1 MTVNM
6 LSDVGQMVQET
17 ADRIFAAHCGSAQL
31 KAVEGGWS
39 PELWA
44 ELAAAG
50 LPLALEPAGAGELG
64 VPVADALN
72 LVRVAGRHAAPAP
85 LAEALFGNWLLQ
97 TSGLDADCEPLSVIG
112 LNARD
117 ALSLQADGADWRLT
131 GVAHRAP
138 WARYC
143 NLAAVVETG
152 DGLQVVR
159 VPAGAFQVVEGEN
172 LAREPRDEVRLDL
185 PLPRTAAARLASS
198 RLQLRAQAAALRAL
212 QIAGAAERALEL
224 TVDYAK
230 ERVQFGRAIGK
241 FQAVQQSIAQIG
253 GQVAAARAAADTV
266 AASFEQADAFY
277 LFAAAKVR
285 AGEAAGLV
293 ARQAHQVHGA
303 IGFTQEYELHFLTKR
318 LWSWRDEYGNEAQ
331 WSRLLGE
338 EVFRRG
344 AEAAWP
350 FLTSRLAGATPHSRS
365 GARP

>member
-31 KAVEGGWS
+31 KAAEGGWS
-39 PELWA
+39 AELWA

-64 VPVADALN
+64 VAVADALN
-72 LVRVAGRHAAPAP
+72 LVRIAGRHAAPAP
-85 LAEALFGNWLLQ
+85 LAEALFGNWLMRA
-97 TSGLDADCEPLSVIG
+97 SGLDADCEPLTVIG
-112 LNARD
+112 LNDRD
-117 ALSLQADGADWRLT
+117 ALSLQPNGPDWRLT

-143 NLAAVVETG
+143 ALAAVVETAE
-152 DGLQVVR
+152 GLRIAR
-159 VPAGAFQVVEGEN
+159 VPAGAFQVIEGAN

-185 PLPRTAAARLASS
+185 TLPPAAVAAHSTS
-198 RLQLRAQAAALRAL
+198 RLQLRAQAAAVRAM

-266 AASFEQADAFY
+266 AASFERMDAFY

-303 IGFTQEYELHFLTKR
+303 IGFTQEYQLHFLTKR

-331 WSRLLGE
+331 WSRRLGE

-344 AEAAWP
+344 ADAAWP
-350 FLTSRLAGATPHSRS
+350 FLTARLAGAAPHSQHE
-365 GARP
+365 ARP